1 MEKTETELL
10 NKQMTAEM
18 MKRQQEIL
26 TRLLE
31 AENAERQRETENKR
45 ESNTGKDMVKKLP
58 PEIEEYLKK
67 KEAELELYKT
77 VPPDLKPFY
86 RSLVEGYYKSLQQ

>member
-1 MEKTETELL
+1 
-10 NKQMTAEM
+10 
-18 MKRQQEIL
+18 
-26 TRLLE
+26 
-31 AENAERQRETENKR
+31 
-45 ESNTGKDMVKKLP
+45 MVKKLP

-86 RSLVEGYYKSLQQ
+86 RDLVEQYYKSLQLQTP